1 MSERT
6 TLFAALSRPQLGWIR
21 EQLRNETTGGAVL
34 LVAAT
39 IAIAWANSPWS
50 ASYTAL
56 IDTVIGIPA
65 LHLDLTIA
73 TWAADGLLAVF
84 FFVVGLELKHELVH
98 GSLSRP
104 AQAAVPIAAA
114 LGGMIVPAAIYA
126 IVNATAA
133 DGALRGWGVPMAT
146 DIAFALAVLAIVGR
160 RLPVALR
167 AFLLTLAVVDDLGA
181 ITVIAVFY
189 TDQVQIAWLL
199 AAIACFAAYALGQRR
214 RWTTPLF
221 YVPVALLAWGF
232 LHASGVHATIAGV
245 VLGLLTRIHADP
257 GEREAPAE
265 RLQHR
270 IHPISA
276 GFCVPVF
283 AFTAA
288 GVSLA
293 GVGVG
298 SALASPVAI
307 GVIIGL
313 VVGKPVG
320 IVLTSWIVA
329 RFTRA
334 SLAPTIRWADVTAVG
349 ILAGIGFTV
358 ALLIAE
364 LAFDQS
370 AQLASAK
377 LAILVASVAAGLL
390 AAGVLAVR
398 GRRASGDMPSVADR

>member
-39 IAIAWANSPWS
+39 IAMVWANSPWS

-114 LGGMIVPAAIYA
+114 LGGMIVPAGIYA

-189 TDQVQIAWLL
+189 TDQLQIPWLV

-257 GEREAPAE
+257 GEPEPPAE

-293 GVGVG
+293 GIGVG
-298 SALASPVAI
+298 SALTSPVAI
-307 GVIIGL
+307 GVVLGL

-364 LAFDQS
+364 LAFEES

-377 LAILVASVAAGLL
+377 QAILVASVAAGLL

-398 GRRASGDMPSVADR
+398 GRRASGDMPPVADR

>member
-6 TLFAALSRPQLGWIR
+6 TLFSSLSRPQLNWLR
-21 EQLRNETTGGAVL
+21 QQLRDETTGGAVL
-34 LVAAT
+34 LVAA
-39 IAIAWANSPWS
+39 AVAMVWANSPWS
-50 ASYTAL
+50 SSYTAL
-56 IDTVIGIPA
+56 INTVVGIPA
-65 LHLDLTIA
+65 LHLDLTFA

-98 GSLSRP
+98 GSLARP

-114 LGGMIVPAAIYA
+114 IGGMVVPAGIYA

-133 DGALRGWGVPMAT
+133 EGALRGWGVPMAT

-160 RLPVALR
+160 HLPVALR

-189 TDQVQIAWLL
+189 SDDVAFAWLL
-199 AAIACFAAYALGQRR
+199 AAVACFAAYWVGQRL
-214 RWTTPLF
+214 RWTTPFF

-245 VLGLLTRIHADP
+245 VLGLLTRIHTDP
-257 GEREAPAE
+257 GEEQSPAD

-270 IHPISA
+270 VHPISA

-293 GVGVG
+293 GIGLAT
-298 SALASPVAI
+298 ALSSPVAI
-307 GVIIGL
+307 GVMLGL
-313 VVGKPVG
+313 VLGKPIG
-320 IVLTSWIVA
+320 IVLTSWLVA

-334 SLAPTIRWADVTAVG
+334 SLAPQIRWADVTAVG

-364 LAFDQS
+364 LAYNDA

-377 LAILVASVAAGLL
+377 LAIIVASLTAGLL
-390 AAGVLAVR
+390 AAAVL
-398 GRRASGDMPSVADR
+398 GIRRRRESPDPQTSIER